1 MIGKT
6 KENARSEGGPRSKP
20 ALSREQAVEL
30 LRELLAGYQSEDFR
44 RRMEDLMAHYPD
56 RTGLIAEHK
65 YYTGFYTMRKQ
76 VLLSLQST
84 VLPKYG
90 FSKYQGGTVMMV
102 TAIKQFNGDAEIAR
116 LGLEINTILQP
127 MYEEKLT

>member
-1 MIGKT
+1 
-6 KENARSEGGPRSKP
+6 
-20 ALSREQAVEL
+20 
-30 LRELLAGYQSEDFR
+30 
-44 RRMEDLMAHYPD
+44 
-56 RTGLIAEHK
+56 
-65 YYTGFYTMRKQ
+65 MRKQ

-127 MYEEKLT
+127 MYEEKQLEHR